1 MSYAIMRRALAVY
14 GLMTVGAASA
24 LQDPSVIIVT
34 MSACTTTPVFV
45 ANLTQT
51 SFLSTTSS
59 LASASSSLCGQT
71 IHESGADYTISCN
84 ATLLGQTI
92 QMPSSMRR
100 RQSYTYSPP
109 LTSQTIDRCL
119 QDCNAVQDCVAVSLQ
134 SGVCSL
140 FSSVQRSVDSVGG
153 IVGYNAMRFAG
164 YTSAPSMPS
173 ASVAST
179 TGGSKIPY
187 FSSSS
192 GVESISSNSV
202 PLSVVVSTGSS
213 STTLGSSSS
222 IPRPATSLDSAFG
235 SSASS
240 TSFTQSSARV
250 TSSASAVV
258 QTMKDPSPIPSSSSS
273 LHSTV
278 DSTMSTSSPT
288 STMKGPSPIA
298 SSSSSAQGSSTS
310 THPSSSASQTTIV
323 TMAES
328 SDTGSSSTAL
338 SVATSAESVTPTPSP
353 RIPTSTSLAGSAI
366 SSQVASASDSS
377 SPASSPTA
385 TSIPSCD
392 DIDYSAAS
400 STCNDPYGN
409 TFVVDQGK
417 NYLGNIIGRAY
428 VSPLSACLTNCDA
441 MQGCT
446 AVSYIGDQCDM
457 MSRVYGT
464 QTPSGGSPGQVASRP
479 AGVTTTYTAPPPSS
493 PS

>member
-1 MSYAIMRRALAVY
+1 MTRALAVF
-14 GLMTVGAASA
+14 GLMAVGAANA
-24 LQDPSVIIVT
+24 QQDSSVIIVT
-34 MSACTTTPVFV
+34 MSVCTTTPVFV

-51 SFLSTTSS
+51 SFSSTTSS

-84 ATLLGQTI
+84 ATLQGQTI

-153 IVGYNAMRFAG
+153 IVGYNAVRFAG
-164 YTSAPSMPS
+164 YSSVLAMSS
-173 ASVAST
+173 ASATST
-179 TGGSKIPY
+179 TEGSNIPY
-187 FSSSS
+187 FSSSLS
-192 GVESISSNSV
+192 VES
-202 PLSVVVSTGSS
+202 T
-213 STTLGSSSS
+213 
-222 IPRPATSLDSAFG
+222 
-235 SSASS
+235 SS
-240 TSFTQSSARV
+240 TSGPPSATVSTAPSSTALSSGSPSSRPTTSTV
-250 TSSASAVV
+250 PPSGSPSRSTSSSQSTVGPMSTASSIVP
-258 QTMKDPSPIPSSSSS
+258 TLKGPSPMSSSSS
-273 LHSTV
+273 SMRLTV
-278 DSTMSTSSPT
+278 DSTMSTSSPM
-288 STMKGPSPIA
+288 STMNDPSLVA
-298 SSSSSAQGSSTS
+298 SYSSSAQSSATG
-310 THPSSSASQTTIV
+310 THQSSSAPQTTIV
-323 TMAES
+323 TMAQS
-328 SDTGSSSTAL
+328 PAAGSSSTVL
-338 SVATSAESVTPTPSP
+338 SVAPSAGSVTPT
-353 RIPTSTSLAGSAI
+353 TSLRLSSSTPLAGASI
-366 SSQVASASDSS
+366 SSQATSSIDSLSASL
-377 SPASSPTA
+377 SPAA
-385 TSIPSCD
+385 TSVPSCD

-428 VSPLSACLTNCDA
+428 VSPLSACLTSCDA